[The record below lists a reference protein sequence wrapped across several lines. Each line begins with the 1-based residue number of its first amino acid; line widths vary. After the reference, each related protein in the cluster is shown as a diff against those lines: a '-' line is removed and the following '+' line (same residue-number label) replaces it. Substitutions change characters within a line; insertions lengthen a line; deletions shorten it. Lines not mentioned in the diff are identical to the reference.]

1 MILFIVL
8 HLEKRVIFFSKY
20 SHCFSRIIL
29 LVKHKQL
36 MCSCIKKKRKRKRMA
51 VCTKKLT
58 PCLWKLTKKKRIC
71 LSCHTFSVEVTFS
84 VKRKYWF
91 ISHLWYIHYM
101 FLKSL
106 ESLKVFIF
114 CPSWYRL
121 GVYQYWCTK
130 VTFWANPINLV
141 CFIWKY
147 LIFN

>member
-1 MILFIVL
+1 MCSWIEKEEKKKNGSRL
-8 HLEKRVIFFSKY
+8 HQKIDTFSLKIDEKRKEY
-20 SHCFSRIIL
+20 
-29 LVKHKQL
+29 
-36 MCSCIKKKRKRKRMA
+36 
-51 VCTKKLT
+51 
-58 PCLWKLTKKKRIC
+58 C

-121 GVYQYWCTK
+121 GFYQYWCTK
-130 VTFWANPINLV
+130 VAFWANYIKSKRILV
-141 CFIWKY
+141 SFIWKY
-147 LIFN
+147 LIFNENLELSSKCHFCTLLHSYIKKCM